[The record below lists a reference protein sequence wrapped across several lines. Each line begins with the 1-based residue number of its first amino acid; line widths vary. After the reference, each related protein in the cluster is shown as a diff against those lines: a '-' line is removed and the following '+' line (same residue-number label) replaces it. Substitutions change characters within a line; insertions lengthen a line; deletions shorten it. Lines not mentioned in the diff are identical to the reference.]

1 MQGVVF
7 LGDRKLEF
15 MDFPDPKPGP
25 DEVVLEIKASGMC
38 GSDLKFYRST
48 GGASALGLGGDGSPV
63 IAGHEPCGDV
73 VEIGKSVDRRH
84 AQVGQ
89 RVMVHHYKG
98 CGVCSHCEDGWG
110 QLCREGIVVYGA
122 TGLGKTHLLQGAALR
137 ALSDQQSSMYIDCCN
152 ALPEHVLESIEQ
164 LNWIS
169 IDNVDAIHDNQHDLV
184 FDLYNRAKQ
193 AKVTM
198 LVSGSDLPSELDVM
212 KDLKTRLG
220 LASIFQLQPLDD
232 ELTMSVLNNQM
243 IDRNLSIDSK
253 VYEYLFKYYSR
264 DVKILLAAMDDLD
277 KASLQ
282 AKQSITIP
290 FVKKI
295 LNV

>member
-1 MQGVVF
+1 MNQLGLPISLDTKMLLDNF
-7 LGDRKLEF
+7 LGNKQLLNFIAQLYVDKT
-15 MDFPDPKPGP
+15 PA
-25 DEVVLEIKASGMC
+25 EIYA
-38 GSDLKFYRST
+38 
-48 GGASALGLGGDGSPV
+48 
-63 IAGHEPCGDV
+63 
-73 VEIGKSVDRRH
+73 
-84 AQVGQ
+84 
-89 RVMVHHYKG
+89 
-98 CGVCSHCEDGWG
+98 
-110 QLCREGIVVYGA
+110 YGA
-122 TGLGKTHLLQGAALR
+122 TGLGKTHLLQGAALK
-137 ALSDQQSSMYIDCCN
+137 ALSEQQSAMYIDCYN
-152 ALPEHVLESIEQ
+152 FLPEHVLESIEQ

-169 IDNVDAIHDNQHDLV
+169 IDNIDVINNNQQDLF

-198 LVSGSDLPSELDVM
+198 LISGSGLPSELGVM

-220 LASIFQLQPLDD
+220 LATIFQLEQLDD

-290 FVKKI
+290 FVKKT
-295 LNV
+295 LNL

>member
-1 MQGVVF
+1 MNQLGLPISLDSKMLLDNF
-7 LGDRKLEF
+7 LGNKQLLNF
-15 MDFPDPKPGP
+15 
-25 DEVVLEIKASGMC
+25 
-38 GSDLKFYRST
+38 
-48 GGASALGLGGDGSPV
+48 
-63 IAGHEPCGDV
+63 IAQLYVDKTP
-73 VEIGKSVDRRH
+73 VEI
-84 AQVGQ
+84 
-89 RVMVHHYKG
+89 Y
-98 CGVCSHCEDGWG
+98 
-110 QLCREGIVVYGA
+110 VYGA

-137 ALSDQQSSMYIDCCN
+137 ALSDQQSAMYIDCRN

-169 IDNVDAIHDNQHDLV
+169 IDNIDAIHANQYDLV

-290 FVKKI
+290 FVKKT